1 MKIVENFTDLNFEC
15 IDSIP
20 EDIHLLDK
28 ASVCVAKPEMLISNL
43 DYFLQ
48 RKNRVIMLVNDLEV
62 KKTPFRSIG
71 CNVAIED
78 IINAVKDILS
88 NNKVDTGS
96 GDLSPRE
103 IEVLK
108 ELATGKT
115 QKEIADHL
123 CISATTVVT
132 HRKNISS
139 KLGIRSISGLALYAA
154 MKGYI

>member
-1 MKIVENFTDLNFEC
+1 MKIVENFTDLSLEC
-15 IDSIP
+15 LDSLP

-28 ASVCVAKPEMLISNL
+28 ASICVAKPESLISNL

-48 RKNRVIMLVNDLEV
+48 RKNRVIMLVNEMDCN
-62 KKTPFRSIG
+62 KTLFRFING
-71 CNVAIED
+71 DTGIED
-78 IINAVKDILS
+78 IIKTVKDILS
-88 NNKVDTGS
+88 NSKVDTAS

-108 ELATGKT
+108 ELAAGKT